1 MNWRDLVFLC
11 VLVAVAAAL
20 VSRGRAKPPTAIPTQ
35 VAVRDGL
42 TLDLPE
48 KDVQVLTQQGKQAVI
63 KVDMQHHTELDIE
76 LHFDSPSRD
85 WSFNLGDSPSVN
97 GYGGDS
103 GDSSNDAEM
112 EIVNGNLDVF
122 ASDQMVDGDKH
133 ILKNWP
139 LHIAAGSTVKFR
151 LRDGQLQ
158 GENGLSLNHPCI
170 FALKGQ
176 PDREGSVNYDLFL
189 GLNRVVAGGRVG
201 SGVDGLKLRF
211 SE

>member
-1 MNWRDLVFLC
+1 MNWRDLVCLC
-11 VLVAVAAAL
+11 VLVAVAAL
-20 VSRGRAKPPTAIPTQ
+20 VVSRVRAKPPLPNH
-35 VAVRDGL
+35 VVVRDGL

-48 KDVQVLTQQGKQAVI
+48 KDVQILSQAGKQAVL
-63 KVDMQHHTELDIE
+63 KVDMQHHAELDIE
-76 LHFDSPSRD
+76 LHFDSDSMD

-103 GDSSNDAEM
+103 GDSTNDAEM

-139 LHIAAGSTVKFR
+139 LKIAAGSTVRFR
-151 LRDGQLQ
+151 VRDGQLT
-158 GENGLSLNHPCI
+158 GDNGLSLNHPCL

-176 PDREGSVNYDLFL
+176 LDREGPINYDLYL

-201 SGVDGLKLRF
+201 SGVDGLKLSF